1 MKLISKITLMILF
14 LISFSC
20 SKEDTTSTNIGFLD
34 KVAIVSNDLLTV
46 EANLIDTNP
55 NLYTIEVRITNKE
68 TKESLPT
75 FIHKFI
81 PDNKIEIMKDL
92 PTKINSF
99 NGTFIIEVEG
109 QILHKSIIKNGIVK
123 ESEIKKFEISEFA
136 RISYP
141 CTVDGITSCADDQ
154 INDMNWIE
162 YGFCLAS
169 APACLAE
176 LYLSCGW
183 ENC

>member
-1 MKLISKITLMILF
+1 M
-14 LISFSC
+14 
-20 SKEDTTSTNIGFLD
+20 
-34 KVAIVSNDLLTV
+34 
-46 EANLIDTNP
+46 
-55 NLYTIEVRITNKE
+55 
-68 TKESLPT
+68 
-75 FIHKFI
+75 
-81 PDNKIEIMKDL
+81 EIMKDL

-109 QILHKSIIKNGIVK
+109 QILHKSIIKDGIVK